1 MAHIQAQIKAL
12 TRAMSANSWRS
23 LSVVAFVLVLAG
35 LFYFGSIRG
44 VSQSPGASVILDGK
58 TISVSIADTEAAREK
73 GLGGRTSLGLDEG
86 MLFVFPK
93 EGKYAFWMKD
103 MRFAIDIVW
112 LSKDSIIIYM
122 KENISPDTYPAS
134 FAPNSP
140 AAYVLELPAGY
151 AESHGVRI
159 GDKVAI

>member
-1 MAHIQAQIKAL
+1 
-12 TRAMSANSWRS
+12 MSANSWRS

-112 LSKDSIIIYM
+112 LSKDGTIIYM
-122 KENISPDTYPAS
+122 KENVSPNTYPAS
-134 FAPNSP
+134 FAPATP
-140 AAYVLELPAGY
+140 AMYVLELPAGY
-151 AESHGVRI
+151 VGSHGVKV
-159 GDKVAI
+159 GDKAAL